1 MTVASPPP
9 HVRIRPARGW
19 LGLPWAELWEF
30 RDVLLM
36 LTLRDIK
43 LRYKQTALGVAW
55 VVLQPLL
62 AGLLF
67 ALIFGRFLRLP
78 SEGVPYLLF
87 VFAGL
92 TGWQLFAGIVQRAS
106 GSLVNEARLI
116 TKVYFPRILVPLAA
130 AAAVLVDFAV
140 SCGVMA
146 VLLAVYDLRP
156 GWEILLLVPAAGL
169 TVVLGVG
176 TSLWLAALSVRY
188 RDFIHATPFL
198 LQVWLYASPVVYAAA
213 VIPAAWQAVFA
224 CNPMFGFIGLFRT
237 AWLDAGAATGPALA
251 IGGAVAVVVLLSGLM
266 VFRRVEQEIAD
277 RL

>member
-1 MTVASPPP
+1 MSDAATRP
-9 HVRIRPARGW
+9 HIRIRPARGW
-19 LGLPWAELWEF
+19 LGLPWGELWEF

-36 LTLRDIK
+36 LALRDIK
-43 LRYKQTALGVAW
+43 LRYKQTALGVVW

-78 SEGVPYLLF
+78 SDGAPYLLF
-87 VFAGL
+87 VFSGL

-116 TKVYFPRILVPLAA
+116 TKVYFPRILVPLAS
-130 AAAVLVDFAV
+130 AAAVLLDFAV
-140 SCGVMA
+140 ACAVMA
-146 VLLAVYDLRP
+146 LLLVFHGLRP
-156 GWEILLLVPAAGL
+156 GWEILLLLPAAGL
-169 TVVLGVG
+169 TVGLGTG

-198 LQVWLYASPVVYAAA
+198 LQVWLYGSPVVYAAA
-213 VIPAAWQAVFA
+213 VIPASWQPVFA
-224 CNPMFGFIGLFRT
+224 CNPMFGIIGLFRT
-237 AWLDAGAATGPALA
+237 AWLGTGAAGPALA
-251 IGGAVAVVVLLSGLM
+251 IGTAVAGAVLLSGLI
-266 VFRRVEQEIAD
+266 VFRRVEQQIAD

>member
-1 MTVASPPP
+1 MNDVALPP
-9 HVRIRPARGW
+9 HIRIRPVRGW
-19 LGLPWAELWEF
+19 VGFRWAELWEF
-30 RDVLLM
+30 RDVLWM
-36 LTLRDIK
+36 LAARDIK

-78 SEGVPYLLF
+78 SDGAPYLLF

-92 TGWQLFAGIVQRAS
+92 TGWQLFSGIVQRAS
-106 GSLVNEARLI
+106 GSLVTEARLI

-130 AAAVLVDFAV
+130 AVAVFLDFAV
-140 SCGVMA
+140 SCAVMLI
-146 VLLAVYDLRP
+146 LLGLHGLWP
-156 GWEILLLVPAAGL
+156 GWQILLVVPAAVF
-169 TVVLGVG
+169 TVLLGIG

-198 LQVWLYASPVVYAAA
+198 LQIWLYASPVVYATAM
-213 VIPAAWQAVFA
+213 IPEAWQAGFA
-224 CNPMFGFIGLFRT
+224 CNPMFGIIGLFRT
-237 AWLDAGAATGPALA
+237 AWLDAGAVTGPVLA
-251 IGGAVAVVVLLSGLM
+251 IGAAVAAAVLLSGLTI
-266 VFRRVEQEIAD
+266 FRRVEQEIAD

>member
-1 MTVASPPP
+1 MTVVSPPP

-19 LGLPWAELWEF
+19 LGLAWRELWEF

-36 LTLRDIK
+36 LALRDIK
-43 LRYKQTALGVAW
+43 LRYKQTVLGVGW

-78 SEGVPYLLF
+78 SEGTPYLLF

-130 AAAVLVDFAV
+130 AAAVLLDFAV
-140 SCGVMA
+140 SCAVMA
-146 VLLAVYDLRP
+146 VLLVLHGLRP
-156 GWEILLLVPAAGL
+156 GWEIILLVPAAGL
-169 TVVLGVG
+169 TVILGVG

-188 RDFIHATPFL
+188 RDFIHATPFM

-213 VIPAAWQAVFA
+213 VIPPAWQPVFA
-224 CNPMFGFIGLFRT
+224 CNPMFGVIGLFRT
-237 AWLDAGAATGPALA
+237 AWLDAGVAAGPALT
-251 IGGAVAVVVLLSGLM
+251 IGAAVAGAVLLTGLM